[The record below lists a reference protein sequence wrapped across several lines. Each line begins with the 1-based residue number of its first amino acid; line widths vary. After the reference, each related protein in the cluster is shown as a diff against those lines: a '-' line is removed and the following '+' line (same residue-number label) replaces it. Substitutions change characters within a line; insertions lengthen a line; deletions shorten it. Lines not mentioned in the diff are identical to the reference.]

1 MYEALERHTIDNNDI
16 EMYAKTLPRD
26 QYSMTKSFGLPSTKM
41 FIPFSCSAYRVV
53 CAALHNVH
61 TCECVFVHLL
71 VDFVSAFVTLQFIH
85 RCIKRTKLIFL
96 SRILTTRVVY

>member
-1 MYEALERHTIDNNDI
+1 MYEAMERHTIDNNDI

-61 TCECVFVHLL
+61 TCLSLCVR
-71 VDFVSAFVTLQFIH
+71 AFVAGFCLGVRNFTIYPPLH
-85 RCIKRTKLIFL
+85 
-96 SRILTTRVVY
+96 